1 MLLEITAA
9 DYLGDYR
16 IRLSFNDGRAGVADL
31 HALAGTNP
39 QSVFAVFADETFVR
53 QFGLEHGTLC
63 WPGERDV
70 AAEYLYFLAFR
81 DDPAL
86 QPLFRQWG
94 YLDEWTAAL
103 AA

>member
-1 MLLEITAA
+1 MLLKITDAE
-9 DYLGDYR
+9 YLHDHKV
-16 IRLSFNDGRAGVADL
+16 RLSFNDGRDGVADL
-31 HALAGTNP
+31 RALIDSKP
-39 QSVFAVFADETFVR
+39 LSLFSVFADETFVK

-86 QPLFRQWG
+86 QSLFEQWG
-94 YLDEWTAAL
+94 YLDEPASALTA
-103 AA
+103 